1 MALTELWS
9 SSPEQLR
16 DKHVQQIIAF
26 AGSGKLRDGAPTSQ
40 EFRDFL
46 SQVPSSFIARYINNC
61 VSEGFHDS
69 GLALQDVVNQVGRRL
84 GYSVTHGLYRGRSGE
99 IGFDGLWKAP
109 DGHCIVIE
117 VKTTDAYRID
127 LNTLAGYRQKLIEQN
142 TATSGASSI
151 LIVVGRQ
158 DTGDLEAQIRGSRY
172 AWDIRLISVDAL
184 VRLMHLKEEIEEP
197 RILKKIGDILIPKE
211 YTKLDEIIDMVFS
224 TAEDIRYEDIV
235 EQDDES
241 NEELPVSDTKAEMV
255 GPKFKPVEFNDEC
268 IARVQDHLGL
278 SLIKQ
283 SRTTYMSDKGETVV
297 VCAVSKT
304 YAKQARREYWFAFH
318 PHQSETL
325 STAKN
330 AYVAFGCGSAEQIL
344 FIPFAQFKKWLDGLN
359 QTVREDRSYWH
370 VSIVQKNGEFILRH
384 RKNLE
389 NIELQSYLI

>member
-46 SQVPSSFIARYINNC
+46 SQVPSSFLARYIDNC
-61 VSEGFHDS
+61 VSESFQDS

-84 GYSVTHGLYRGRSGE
+84 GYSVTHGRYRGRSGE
-99 IGFDGLWKAP
+99 IGFDGLWKSR
-109 DGHCIVIE
+109 DNHSIIIE

-127 LNTLAGYRQKLIEQN
+127 LNTLAEYRRKLIEQN
-142 TATSGASSI
+142 AATLEASSI

-158 DTGDLEAQIRGSRY
+158 DTGDLEAQIRGSRF

-184 VRLMHLKEEIEEP
+184 IRLMHLKEEIEEP
-197 RILKKIGDILIPKE
+197 SILKKIGTILIPKE

-224 TAEDIRYEDIV
+224 TAEDIRYEDV
-235 EQDDES
+235 AEQDNESDEIIATNS
-241 NEELPVSDTKAEMV
+241 ETETPI
-255 GPKFKPVEFNDEC
+255 PKFVPVGFHDEC
-268 IARVQDHLGL
+268 IARVRDHLGI

-283 SRTTYMSDKGETVV
+283 SRATYISDEGETVV

-304 YAKQARREYWFAFH
+304 YAKQGRNEYWFAFH

-325 STAKN
+325 SKAKN
-330 AYVAFGCGSAEQIL
+330 SYTAFGCGSAEQIL
-344 FIPFAQFKKWLDGLN
+344 FIPYFQFEKYLDGLN
-359 QTVREDRSYWH
+359 QTIREDRAYWH
-370 VSIVQKNGEFILRH
+370 VSIVQRDGKFILK
-384 RKNLE
+384 RKKNV
-389 NIELQSYLI
+389 NNVELQSYLL